1 MRHRAQA
8 ILLALCLA
16 SLAPIAQAQVLGA
29 VPPARPPTVG
39 HELLLL
45 VVGAFF
51 GGLFAP
57 LLALILARLGLH
69 PGAADLHRIAG
80 NLQRLVDMH
89 QADREASGRAAA
101 DAALRRPEP
110 LV

>member
-1 MRHRAQA
+1 MRHRAHS
-8 ILLALCLA
+8 ILLALSLV
-16 SLAPIAQAQVLGA
+16 SLAPIAQAQVVQA
-29 VPPARPPTVG
+29 PTPPPTIG

-69 PGAADLHRIAG
+69 PGAADLRKIEG
-80 NLQRLVDMH
+80 NLQELVNMH
-89 QADREASGRAAA
+89 RADREASARTAA

-110 LV
+110 PT